1 MTYET
6 PQIDHEERR
15 RFLKVLGITGAAAV
29 GGDLAIDELR
39 ENAAEPGADLATM
52 GRAIRNDLSGSLNAE
67 VLGTGLASIGTQI
80 ERIPELGAAGFP
92 AADSTA
98 YQEVAEP
105 VWTVYD
111 ELTEVGFLASAEENL
126 PPFTAGHIEST
137 ARALVGAEPLAG
149 TLLDS
154 GFTEE
159 ELTTLFS
166 SVATSRER
174 LSLWMP
180 TRAIPEDV
188 EFDLEHVAPL
198 HQRAMGG
205 AALWIDDLDTYLWQ
219 AEYLI
224 PEAQLQKGL
233 WDVKEMLGGAA
244 LFTAAAHDIAGPEQL
259 TDSQLTAALTA
270 GTASMILGQEDLAND
285 VYRLRDDE
293 RTPMQGG
300 EAP

>member
-6 PQIDHEERR
+6 PQIDHDERR
-15 RFLKVLGITGAAAV
+15 KFLKVLGITGAAAV
-29 GGDLAIDELR
+29 GGDLAIGELR
-39 ENAAEPGADLATM
+39 EAADEPGPELAAL
-52 GRAIRNDLSGSLNAE
+52 GEAIRNDLSGSLDAA
-67 VLGTGLASIGTQI
+67 VLETGLASIGTQI

-98 YQEVAEP
+98 YQELAEP
-105 VWTVYD
+105 VWTVHD
-111 ELTEVGFLASAEENL
+111 ALAEVGFLASAEEHL
-126 PPFTAGHIEST
+126 PPFTGEHIEST
-137 ARALVGAEPLAG
+137 ARALVGAEALAG

-166 SVATSRER
+166 GVATSRER

-180 TRAIPEDV
+180 TQAIPEGV

-224 PEAQLQKGL
+224 PEAQLRKGL

-244 LFTAAAHDIAGPEQL
+244 LFTAAAHDIAGPARL
-259 TDSQLTAALTA
+259 SDSQLTAALTA
-270 GTASMILGQEDLAND
+270 GTASMILGQEDLTND
-285 VYRLRDDE
+285 VYRLTDDQ
-293 RTPMQGG
+293 RTPIEGG